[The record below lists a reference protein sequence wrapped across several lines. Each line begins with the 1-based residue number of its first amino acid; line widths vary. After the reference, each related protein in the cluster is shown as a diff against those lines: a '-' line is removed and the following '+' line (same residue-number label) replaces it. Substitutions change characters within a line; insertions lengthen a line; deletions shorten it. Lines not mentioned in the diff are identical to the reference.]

1 MRKNL
6 AGKDFRRL
14 AVCVMRAEWE
24 RGGMKMAET
33 DRQAR
38 RFRLQLNWT
47 PVQCIDRLLDV
58 AQVLQVR
65 NYAAAKQIIEAM
77 HTFLDEHMERGA
89 PGGQPG

>member
-1 MRKNL
+1 M
-6 AGKDFRRL
+6 

-24 RGGMKMAET
+24 RGGMTMAEA

-65 NYAAAKQIIEAM
+65 HYAAAPLIMEAM
-77 HTFLDEHMERGA
+77 HTFVHEHLARGA
-89 PGGQPG
+89 PRDDRSTQERNQDAPEG